1 MKIKL
6 KNTLY
11 FCWDTL
17 TILSKIL
24 KSNEVQRNIIRY
36 KLISEILQ
44 VSYRYYAR
52 NNRAFIKHIW
62 LK

>member
-24 KSNEVQRNIIRY
+24 KSNEVCFEQLFEIALHINWYLRYCLYPTDIELGIIER
-36 KLISEILQ
+36 L
-44 VSYRYYAR
+44 
-52 NNRAFIKHIW
+52 
-62 LK
+62 

>member
-24 KSNEVQRNIIRY
+24 KSNEVVRDNKIALDTNWYLRYCKCPTDIKLGIIEP
-36 KLISEILQ
+36 L
-44 VSYRYYAR
+44 
-52 NNRAFIKHIW
+52 
-62 LK
+62 

>member
-24 KSNEVQRNIIRY
+24 NSNEVCFDQFNEIALDTNWYLRYCKCPTDIKLGIIEP
-36 KLISEILQ
+36 L
-44 VSYRYYAR
+44 
-52 NNRAFIKHIW
+52 
-62 LK
+62 

>member
-24 KSNEVQRNIIRY
+24 KSNDNEIALDTNWYLRYCKCPTDIKFGIIEP
-36 KLISEILQ
+36 L
-44 VSYRYYAR
+44 
-52 NNRAFIKHIW
+52 
-62 LK
+62 